1 MGKITITKATE
12 KKTGK
17 KSGLIAE
24 EIVLEEETSGEAPHI
39 LHEVNSMREEN
50 VKHFRL
56 SNGTFMAAVYDE
68 PVHYFDKQEKC
79 FKEYGSGFKEENTG
93 YIVHKG
99 DIDVELLK
107 NGAGTRYLRIKK
119 GKKEVSWGYQP
130 HIGKKTAKA
139 TVQKRDKDKNKLYV
153 QTDSVL
159 KYTGMDRDVDMEY
172 HVTPRGVKE
181 NIIIK
186 KPAEEYVYRF
196 PIRCDGLKI
205 RLNEWER
212 QVELYDSENESG
224 EPEFYIPAPFM
235 TDKLG
240 ERSDEVFYRLTEQ
253 GDGYLL
259 EIEASAEWINAE
271 ERKFPITIDPLIIAT
286 KDSVIHSKTLTNGS
300 GLSNFNIYRYVGYE
314 SLNVDYMT
322 YFRVKM
328 PNIPQASNIISAE
341 MELVQRGKSYCD
353 CGTMGFEVRQ
363 AKTTLD
369 PYNAT
374 SASQITYD
382 NTVLDFLPQPKQN
395 QTSSIYEANETQTH
409 HIDLTKLMSER
420 FPNMRNSQYL
430 YFVLKSADGEYQRDC
445 NYIEFWSE
453 KSNGNGPKL
462 YVYYA
467 TKNVFGDNQAYE
479 AIDMGKSGNGQVNL
493 FTGRL
498 TYTFTDVSVPS
509 ERMPLEIMHVYNSYM
524 GDAEEGKFNN
534 VYGSY
539 RVGKHWKLGFQQ
551 YMEKITPPSDYEIA
565 GGKNEDKEL
574 YLYVDGMGAEH
585 YFTGKSYYYYRGGKI
600 YIGADDI
607 MLNEDG
613 SECTKQPC
621 GCFPVYH
628 ELSDDGGQNWT
639 YNAKERILED
649 SQKNKVYFDANGRVI
664 KIKDAYDNFITIAYY
679 ADSIKVTDNN
689 GRSAALKFYNNRL
702 THITAPD
709 GTVRQYDYTA
719 GDLLRRI
726 KHPNSMSTWFDYTGN
741 RLTRIIEEDTVESCL
756 TYDSSDKI
764 SEILQRSQL
773 KEVGYD
779 TVVST
784 GEYEEL
790 SRTEITYRQYR
801 ATEVK
806 RNQSDTA
813 VYVFDA
819 DGCVITQ
826 YKKSKDST
834 GYGNVK
840 DGIVYQ
846 YSHFRRSFEAETNG
860 LGNNFVTNG
869 SFETVG
875 NWYTTN
881 SDVSDGRVQTD
892 AAQGRYA
899 YKLIGNPR
907 RIKRIYQYID
917 LNKLPGNAYN
927 LILSGWAKANSLVY
941 DPNSKYSEIKKRRF
955 ELRLEIQ
962 YNEGGNQNYSAY
974 FDWNCMAWQFAA
986 VPIPLDP
993 NKTLRSLTVYAD
1005 YSYNANEVLFD
1016 NIRLTQGTGTF
1027 SAFTENGLLISQR
1040 DGYYILTNELAEEKT
1055 SYHQIGDVMSSTLT
1069 DRYDETKKYVT
1080 EYRYDAYHNVIWQKD
1095 YRGVITEYLRN
1106 GYGTVTKTYTY
1117 YDKTKRIV
1125 QESKLDAGG
1134 NYITEVYDERGTD
1147 IASKFTYQNSTGL
1160 LLNSTTPQSQQT
1172 DYAYNTSQDITK
1184 MSATVGGKVNAND
1197 YVYKKGYPVRITH
1210 NGVNF
1215 DFTYNA
1221 KGLTEIK
1228 VAGTKTTN
1236 LYHEKLTDYLTT
1248 GRTCTVASYVVKNG
1262 AYTLRTVYDRNG
1274 QAIAVQEYQSGDALS
1289 AHVTDTPDS
1298 AAWKKIVT
1306 NTYDDDGYLTQSVD
1320 ELNRVTY
1327 RYEYDAYGDMK
1338 QCTYSTNGRNVT
1350 LSASYGDKFHRLDK
1364 QVQKIDSVERAYEYT
1379 YEDGPD
1385 ARLKTVALPTG
1396 YKTYPKYDNLGR
1408 SAGRIMRI
1416 KTGDLIFEETIAY
1429 LTGSESTSPKYTRET
1444 NYVTSIKHYS
1454 RLGSVTETTGYGYD
1468 KNGNI
1473 ETVTLNGVQKK
1484 KYTYDGLNRLTKEVN
1499 TPFGTTTEYE
1509 YDAGGNI
1516 TQKRV
1521 SGQAAIG
1528 YGYDTA
1534 NKDRLISYN
1543 GETIG
1548 EYDAQGNPWKYR
1560 GKTLSW
1566 AKRGELTQF
1575 GSSYY
1580 AYNANGV
1587 RTSKN
1592 GIKYF
1597 YNGQNLIKEEHTDY
1611 SLWFFYDERG
1621 IAGFTKS
1628 GNANSVTSSD
1638 TSYYYRKNAEGDIT
1652 HLYSQGGDL
1661 LARYEYNAWG
1671 EVRVY
1676 NRNGSDIT
1684 EGSNYANEIGRIN
1697 PIRYRGYYYDEDTKL
1712 YYLINRYYDPEVGRF
1727 INADDIKYLDPETL
1741 GGINLFAYCNN
1752 NPVMYVDP
1760 MGTSWLL
1767 AFAIVA
1773 LFLFTPVGGVAAQV
1787 VATTTSYVGLAV
1799 ASIWDE
1805 EIREDMNRI
1814 SWNPFNSNAKA
1825 VFGSNKISF
1834 YKGMPVFLKDSGRSG
1849 SFFVISLNRY
1859 RDEDELRHE
1868 RGHGW
1873 QAMMMGIGTFGITV
1887 AIPSPLALGPWA
1899 ANNKYYS
1906 APWETLP
1913 DILGG
1918 VQGRTHTAEEIKLAW
1933 GYYAVSMI
1941 FPPAAYFFLIQ

>member
-1027 SAFTENGLLISQR
+1027 SEFTENGLLISQR

-1125 QESKLDAGG
+1125 QESKPDAGG

-1408 SAGRIMRI
+1408 SAGQIMRI

-1628 GNANSVTSSD
+1628 ANANSVTSSD

-1697 PIRYRGYYYDEDTKL
+1697 PFRYRGYYYDEDTKL

-1767 AFAIVA
+1767 VFAIVA

>member
-639 YNAKERILED
+639 YNAKE
-649 SQKNKVYFDANGRVI
+649 
-664 KIKDAYDNFITIAYY
+664 
-679 ADSIKVTDNN
+679 
-689 GRSAALKFYNNRL
+689 
-702 THITAPD
+702 H
-709 GTVRQYDYTA
+709 
-719 GDLLRRI
+719 
-726 KHPNSMSTWFDYTGN
+726 
-741 RLTRIIEEDTVESCL
+741 
-756 TYDSSDKI
+756 
-764 SEILQRSQL
+764 
-773 KEVGYD
+773 
-779 TVVST
+779 
-784 GEYEEL
+784 
-790 SRTEITYRQYR
+790 
-801 ATEVK
+801 
-806 RNQSDTA
+806 
-813 VYVFDA
+813 
-819 DGCVITQ
+819 
-826 YKKSKDST
+826 
-834 GYGNVK
+834 
-840 DGIVYQ
+840 
-846 YSHFRRSFEAETNG
+846 
-860 LGNNFVTNG
+860 
-869 SFETVG
+869 
-875 NWYTTN
+875 
-881 SDVSDGRVQTD
+881 
-892 AAQGRYA
+892 
-899 YKLIGNPR
+899 
-907 RIKRIYQYID
+907 
-917 LNKLPGNAYN
+917 
-927 LILSGWAKANSLVY
+927 
-941 DPNSKYSEIKKRRF
+941 
-955 ELRLEIQ
+955 
-962 YNEGGNQNYSAY
+962 
-974 FDWNCMAWQFAA
+974 
-986 VPIPLDP
+986 
-993 NKTLRSLTVYAD
+993 
-1005 YSYNANEVLFD
+1005 
-1016 NIRLTQGTGTF
+1016 
-1027 SAFTENGLLISQR
+1027 
-1040 DGYYILTNELAEEKT
+1040 
-1055 SYHQIGDVMSSTLT
+1055 
-1069 DRYDETKKYVT
+1069 
-1080 EYRYDAYHNVIWQKD
+1080 
-1095 YRGVITEYLRN
+1095 
-1106 GYGTVTKTYTY
+1106 
-1117 YDKTKRIV
+1117 
-1125 QESKLDAGG
+1125 
-1134 NYITEVYDERGTD
+1134 
-1147 IASKFTYQNSTGL
+1147 
-1160 LLNSTTPQSQQT
+1160 
-1172 DYAYNTSQDITK
+1172 
-1184 MSATVGGKVNAND
+1184 
-1197 YVYKKGYPVRITH
+1197 
-1210 NGVNF
+1210 
-1215 DFTYNA
+1215 
-1221 KGLTEIK
+1221 
-1228 VAGTKTTN
+1228 
-1236 LYHEKLTDYLTT
+1236 
-1248 GRTCTVASYVVKNG
+1248 
-1262 AYTLRTVYDRNG
+1262 
-1274 QAIAVQEYQSGDALS
+1274 
-1289 AHVTDTPDS
+1289 
-1298 AAWKKIVT
+1298 
-1306 NTYDDDGYLTQSVD
+1306 
-1320 ELNRVTY
+1320 
-1327 RYEYDAYGDMK
+1327 
-1338 QCTYSTNGRNVT
+1338 
-1350 LSASYGDKFHRLDK
+1350 
-1364 QVQKIDSVERAYEYT
+1364 
-1379 YEDGPD
+1379 
-1385 ARLKTVALPTG
+1385 
-1396 YKTYPKYDNLGR
+1396 
-1408 SAGRIMRI
+1408 
-1416 KTGDLIFEETIAY
+1416 
-1429 LTGSESTSPKYTRET
+1429 
-1444 NYVTSIKHYS
+1444 
-1454 RLGSVTETTGYGYD
+1454 
-1468 KNGNI
+1468 
-1473 ETVTLNGVQKK
+1473 
-1484 KYTYDGLNRLTKEVN
+1484 
-1499 TPFGTTTEYE
+1499 
-1509 YDAGGNI
+1509 
-1516 TQKRV
+1516 
-1521 SGQAAIG
+1521 
-1528 YGYDTA
+1528 
-1534 NKDRLISYN
+1534 
-1543 GETIG
+1543 
-1548 EYDAQGNPWKYR
+1548 
-1560 GKTLSW
+1560 
-1566 AKRGELTQF
+1566 
-1575 GSSYY
+1575 
-1580 AYNANGV
+1580 
-1587 RTSKN
+1587 
-1592 GIKYF
+1592 
-1597 YNGQNLIKEEHTDY
+1597 
-1611 SLWFFYDERG
+1611 
-1621 IAGFTKS
+1621 
-1628 GNANSVTSSD
+1628 
-1638 TSYYYRKNAEGDIT
+1638 
-1652 HLYSQGGDL
+1652 
-1661 LARYEYNAWG
+1661 
-1671 EVRVY
+1671 
-1676 NRNGSDIT
+1676 
-1684 EGSNYANEIGRIN
+1684 
-1697 PIRYRGYYYDEDTKL
+1697 
-1712 YYLINRYYDPEVGRF
+1712 
-1727 INADDIKYLDPETL
+1727 
-1741 GGINLFAYCNN
+1741 
-1752 NPVMYVDP
+1752 
-1760 MGTSWLL
+1760 
-1767 AFAIVA
+1767 
-1773 LFLFTPVGGVAAQV
+1773 
-1787 VATTTSYVGLAV
+1787 
-1799 ASIWDE
+1799 
-1805 EIREDMNRI
+1805 
-1814 SWNPFNSNAKA
+1814 
-1825 VFGSNKISF
+1825 
-1834 YKGMPVFLKDSGRSG
+1834 
-1849 SFFVISLNRY
+1849 
-1859 RDEDELRHE
+1859 
-1868 RGHGW
+1868 
-1873 QAMMMGIGTFGITV
+1873 
-1887 AIPSPLALGPWA
+1887 
-1899 ANNKYYS
+1899 
-1906 APWETLP
+1906 
-1913 DILGG
+1913 
-1918 VQGRTHTAEEIKLAW
+1918 
-1933 GYYAVSMI
+1933 
-1941 FPPAAYFFLIQ
+1941 